1 MSIRAREGD
10 TSTYLFLMGINP
22 ERPIQ
27 LAENLTVEPVACNP
41 NPDDMIDVVM
51 NQETGSCSEIEL
63 GILISTMR
71 QTTAQLLIM
80 GVDAE
85 QLAVRAWNAQ
95 TDVTLLS
102 ALTGNEIYW
111 NIQSNKGA
119 DEFSKD
125 SYTNVVVNTRLYI
138 PKSASLIKEAECTW
152 LEKNY
157 SIATK
162 LMDEKRFYT
171 AVNSLWAY
179 QMNPNPSVQMAVL
192 WAGIESLVG
201 TGSYELSYRIST
213 TAALFL
219 DAGAEGR
226 NSVKRLYTARSKA
239 VHEGHVKDIEDVN
252 KSAVLLR
259 DLLLKC
265 IEVADLPNEEK
276 LMFGYAA
283 K

>member
-1 MSIRAREGD
+1 MSIQTQEGD

-27 LAENLTVEPVACNP
+27 LAENLTIEPVTCYP
-41 NPDDMIDVVM
+41 NPDDMIGVIM
-51 NQETGSCSEIEL
+51 NQEIGSCRETDL

-71 QTTAQLLIM
+71 QTTAQLLIK
-80 GVDAE
+80 GVNAN
-85 QLAVRAWNAQ
+85 QLAVHAWNAQ
-95 TDVTLLS
+95 SDVTLLS
-102 ALTGNEIYW
+102 ALTGKEIYW
-111 NIQSNKGA
+111 HIQSNKGA

-125 SYTNVVVNTRLYI
+125 SYINIVVNTRMYI
-138 PKSASLIKEAECTW
+138 PQSTSLIKEAECTW
-152 LEKNY
+152 LENNF
-157 SIATK
+157 SIAAR

-179 QMNPNPSVQMAVL
+179 RMNPNPFVQMAVL

-201 TGSYELSYRIST
+201 AGSYELSYRIST
-213 TAALFL
+213 ITALFL
-219 DAGAEGR
+219 DTGAEGR
-226 NSVKRLYTARSKA
+226 NSIKKLYNARSKA
-239 VHEGHVKDIEDVN
+239 VHEGHIKDIRDVN
-252 KSAVLLR
+252 KSAALLR

-265 IEVADLPNEEK
+265 IEVVDLPNEEK